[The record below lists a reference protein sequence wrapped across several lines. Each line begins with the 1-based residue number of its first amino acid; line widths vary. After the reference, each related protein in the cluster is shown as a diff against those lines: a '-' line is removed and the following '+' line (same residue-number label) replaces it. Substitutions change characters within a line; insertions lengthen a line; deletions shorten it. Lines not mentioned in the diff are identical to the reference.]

1 MHSTVQDMHCGT
13 ALYNCALPICVRCSL
28 LCTGVL
34 FTVHCL
40 LFAVSSIYFVACSVI
55 GEICSC
61 AVLISNAVAAFWVSA
76 LGSGDHCL
84 GRFVLP
90 PNSRQLDKCQS
101 SISVFVY
108 FVFLLPVQQFSLPR
122 PTAPNKRVNVCFYI
136 FKFMIPTQ
144 IGTFVIIHA

>member
-1 MHSTVQDMHCGT
+1 MHCGT

-40 LFAVSSIYFVACSVI
+40 LFAVSSIYFVACSVN
-55 GEICSC
+55 GEICSLCSVDFQCSGCILGECTWKRRSLFGEIC
-61 AVLISNAVAAFWVSA
+61 ASSK
-76 LGSGDHCL
+76 
-84 GRFVLP
+84 
-90 PNSRQLDKCQS
+90 RQKLDKCQS

-108 FVFLLPVQQFSLPR
+108 FVFLLPVQQFSLPH
-122 PTAPNKRVNVCFYI
+122 PTASNKRVNMCFYI
-136 FKFMIPTQ
+136 FEFMIQATQ